1 MIRIFITASLVALPI
16 TALAYDS
23 HGRAD
28 DRLVQKYSRF
38 AGSEANAEALVDGLR
53 YDQRVKLTSR
63 SGSTTSFT
71 PSTDKM
77 GYGNVDNALSIA
89 KASLAKYG
97 IYRPTP
103 DQIKAALEGGSIT
116 TKSGQRIALT
126 GVLDQRAS
134 GMGWGK
140 IAQANGFKLGELK
153 RDHHHGKGHGDR
165 HGDWKSDRKHADS
178 KHDRDWKQD
187 RHADW
192 KHGKHDWKHD
202 RGDFHKVR
210 FERPERPH
218 KFDRPERPERPERH
232 HRR

>member
-1 MIRIFITASLVALPI
+1 MLNRSSRARLVAALALALPI
-16 TALAYDS
+16 TVSAYDR
-23 HGRAD
+23 HDGGAD

-38 AGSEANAEALVDGLR
+38 AGSQANADALVDGLR

-63 SGSTTSFT
+63 SGSTTFT

-89 KASLAKYG
+89 KASLARHG

-103 DQIKAALEGGSIT
+103 EQIKAALEGGTIT
-116 TKSGQRIALT
+116 TKSGQRVTLT

-140 IAQANGFKLGELK
+140 VAKANGFKLGELK
-153 RDHHHGKGHGDR
+153 RDHHHGKGHG
-165 HGDWKSDRKHADS
+165 HKHSDWKH
-178 KHDRDWKQD
+178 D

-192 KHGKHDWKHD
+192 KHDKHDWKQD
-202 RGDFHKVR
+202 RGDFHKARFSARAPAQVR
-210 FERPERPH
+210 SAGTAGAPSSALG
-218 KFDRPERPERPERH
+218 
-232 HRR
+232 

>member
-1 MIRIFITASLVALPI
+1 MPIDSSRARLVA
-16 TALAYDS
+16 ALALALPLTVSAYDR
-23 HGRAD
+23 HGGQAD
-28 DRLVQKYSRF
+28 DRLVQKYTRF
-38 AGSEANAEALVDGLR
+38 AGSEANADALVDGLR
-53 YDQRVKLTSR
+53 NDERIRLSSR
-63 SGSTTSFT
+63 NGSTTTFT

-103 DQIKAALEGGSIT
+103 EQIKAALEGGTVT
-116 TKSGQRIALT
+116 TASGRRVTLT

-134 GMGWGK
+134 GMGWGQVAK
-140 IAQANGFKLGELK
+140 ANGFKLGEVK
-153 RDHHHGKGHGDR
+153 RDHHGHK
-165 HGDWKSDRKHADS
+165 HGDWKHGHK
-178 KHDRDWKQD
+178 
-187 RHADW
+187 HADW
-192 KHGKHDWKHD
+192 KHDRTSKHD
-202 RGDFHKVR
+202 RGDFHRTR